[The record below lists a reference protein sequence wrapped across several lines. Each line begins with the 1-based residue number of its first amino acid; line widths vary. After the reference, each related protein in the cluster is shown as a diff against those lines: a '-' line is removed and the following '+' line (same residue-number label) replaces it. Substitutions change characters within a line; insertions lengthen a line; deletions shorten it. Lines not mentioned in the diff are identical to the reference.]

1 MAGFAVETI
10 QTEELKKALCEKYD
24 FSEELQ
30 IELLKYSENLTYQ
43 LKTGDKRYVLR
54 IYRPGYHNPEELYGE
69 ILWQKRLKE
78 DTCLHLADILEGKD
92 GMLIQRAEIGRK
104 SYDIA
109 VFTFVP
115 GKVLRDLSG
124 EKLYCYMEKMG
135 EITGILHK
143 HAIEWKDAGKLK
155 RFHWDFEDL
164 AGKNARW
171 GSFTEMKTLTP
182 DQKKCYEEAVSVA
195 EKRLQ
200 KYGKTKERYGLI
212 HGDLNINNILVDGE
226 TLYILDFDDC
236 GYGWFLY
243 DLSTAVLEYFGETM
257 ERSLKALL
265 QGYQK
270 YRCLS
275 KEDLEE
281 METFVVLRKI
291 VRVGWI
297 ATHLDNDTVKK
308 VDPGYYMETE
318 KMAEKY
324 CKKNGQL

>member
-1 MAGFAVETI
+1 MTGFAVETI
-10 QTEELKKALCEKYD
+10 QTEALKKSLCEQYG
-24 FSEELQ
+24 FTEEMK

-43 LKTGDKRYVLR
+43 METEDKRYVLR
-54 IYRPGYHNPEELYGE
+54 IYRPGYHDPEELYGE

-78 DTCLHLADILEGKD
+78 DTCLHLADILPGKN
-92 GMLIQRAEIGRK
+92 GKLLQQTEIGGK

-124 EKLYCYMEKMG
+124 EKLYHYMEKMG
-135 EITGILHK
+135 EITGILHS
-143 HAIEWKDAGKLK
+143 HAIGWEDAGKLK
-155 RFHWDFEDL
+155 RFHWDFRDL
-164 AGKNARW
+164 VGENARW
-171 GSFTEMKTLTP
+171 GNFMEMKTLT
-182 DQKKCYEEAVSVA
+182 DSQKKWYGEAVKIA

-200 KYGKTKERYGLI
+200 KYGKTRKRYGLI

-226 TLYILDFDDC
+226 TLYVLDFDDC

-257 ERSLKALL
+257 ERSLEALL
-265 QGYQK
+265 KGYQK
-270 YRCLS
+270 YRRLS

-308 VDPGYYMETE
+308 VDPAYYRETE
-318 KMAEKY
+318 KMAVKY
-324 CKKNGQL
+324 CESGYL

>member
-1 MAGFAVETI
+1 MAGFASEAI
-10 QTEELKKALCEKYD
+10 PAEDLKKALREQYG
-24 FSEELQ
+24 FTEE
-30 IELLKYSENLTYQ
+30 IKTELLKYSENLTYQ
-43 LKTGDKRYVLR
+43 IETEAKRYVLR
-54 IYRPGYHNPEELYGE
+54 IYRPGYHDPEELYGE

-92 GMLIQRAEIGRK
+92 GMLIQRAEIGGK

-171 GSFTEMKTLTP
+171 GSFMEMKTLTP
-182 DQKKCYEEAVSVA
+182 DQMKWYEEAVKIA

-212 HGDLNINNILVDGE
+212 HGDLNINNILADGE
-226 TLYILDFDDC
+226 TLYVLDFDDC
-236 GYGWFLY
+236 GFGWFLY

-257 ERSLKALL
+257 QRSLEALL
-265 QGYQK
+265 KGYQK
-270 YRCLS
+270 YRKLP

-281 METFVVLRKI
+281 VETFVILRKI
-291 VRVGWI
+291 IRVGWI
-297 ATHLDNDTVKK
+297 ATHMDNDTVKK
-308 VDPGYYMETE
+308 VDPDYYRETE
-318 KMAEKY
+318 EMAVEY
-324 CKKNGQL
+324 CRKNGYL